1 MNQKT
6 KKIFTRLFAISL
18 MFTMVSCATVFGG
31 RKNTIKV
38 EVGTPIRAQ
47 VFLDGQYL
55 GETPFKTRI
64 SKYKIQEGSIIEIK
78 KAGFETFTYLVER
91 NPHLLYVAANMVS
104 GALPL
109 IIDVADG
116 NIYRPNTRNIEY
128 HLVPLNDQTLQ
139 SEKNNESQEN

>member
-6 KKIFTRLFAISL
+6 KNMFTRLFALSL
-18 MFTMVSCATVFGG
+18 MVTMVSCATVFGG

-38 EVGTPIRAQ
+38 EVGTPIQAQ

-55 GETPFKTRI
+55 GETPYKARI

-78 KAGFETFTYLVER
+78 KEGYETFTYQVER
-91 NPHLLYVAANMVS
+91 NPHLLYVAANVVS

-128 HLVPLNDQTLQ
+128 HLVPINDQALQ
-139 SEKNNESQEN
+139 SEMSNESIEN